1 MPPFFIPLLLI
12 IVFMLI
18 VAHWAYAWARV
29 ISYNPSVGVE
39 FVPHIAPE
47 PWTVYP
53 RKVEEE

>member
-39 FVPHIAPE
+39 VVRGAVWIP
-47 PWTVYP
+47 
-53 RKVEEE
+53 

>member
-39 FVPHIAPE
+39 VVRGAV
-47 PWTVYP
+47 WTVYP
-53 RKVEEE
+53 RKGEEE